1 MKPSQMNERDFVE
14 MFGSVYEH
22 SPWVAIAAHQS
33 RLTSDQDDPAVLAGM
48 MAAIVDGAS
57 KTKKLELLR
66 AHPDLVGKLAQRGE
80 LTDASVEEQ
89 AGAGLDQCTPEEFVA
104 FQDLNMRYTEKFGFP
119 FIIAVRGYER
129 PEILEIFKARVDHDP
144 EQEFA
149 AALDQVDRI
158 AALRIGQ
165 IMAT

>member
-1 MKPSQMNERDFVE
+1 MNERDFVE
-14 MFGSVYEH
+14 QYGSVYEH
-22 SPWVAIAAHQS
+22 SPWIATAAHGL
-33 RLTSDQDDPAVLAGM
+33 RLTPEHDDPVALAGM

-57 KTKKLELLR
+57 KTQKLELLR

-80 LTDASVEEQ
+80 LTDESVEEQ

-104 FQDLNMRYTEKFGFP
+104 FQDLNTRYTEKFGFP
-119 FIIAVRGYER
+119 FIIAVRGYTR

-149 AALDQVDRI
+149 AALAQVDRI

-165 IMAT
+165 ILAN